1 MGNARTMKLLALF
14 AASLVAA
21 SSGYANRSM
30 PEAIARKV
38 FRNGIFYV
46 ETVRFNTRQAVACRL
61 RPQGWNDIVVGTA
74 KTQVVADRQWF
85 LARGTLAPAV
95 LDSITKKARADVAKL
110 YAMPCQELAG
120 LPVMVAYDAAAYRRA
135 PLPMPDLSR

>member
-1 MGNARTMKLLALF
+1 MKFLALLA
-14 AASLVAA
+14 AGIVVA

-30 PEAIARKV
+30 PEAVARKV

-61 RPQGWNDIVVGTA
+61 RPQGWNDIVVGAA

-85 LARGTLAPAV
+85 LARGALTPGV
-95 LDSITKKARADVAKL
+95 LDSITKTARADVAKL
-110 YAMPCQELAG
+110 YAMPCRELAR
-120 LPVMVAYDAAAYRRA
+120 LPVMGAYDAAAYRRA